1 MTSPPTDGIPPRI
14 RDIVEKVDPGD
25 RSKVLAFDSLLRT
38 ADERTGVAV
47 FNDVAIKYREDYL
60 HLLRAEGRDADRE
73 AGRLSLD
80 EVRAHLRR
88 VLPRLVAD
96 GVVVLPPEGLA
107 SPDARVAFEQSFW
120 RDHAAE
126 RGAIADALMKTGEHS
141 AVIAREQAVRN
152 ATFAAGMRAIAEGRR
167 PSLTPLSAARAE
179 AVAAS
184 SVLAAEGLVK
194 IYRRRKVVNDVA
206 LRLQQGE
213 IVGLLGPNGAGKTTT
228 FYMIVGLIQPL
239 AGRIVLDGED
249 ITAMPMYRRAR
260 RGIGYLSQEPS
271 IFRKLTVEENILA
284 ILETLDL
291 TPAQRRDRLER
302 LLDELSIKHLRH
314 SKAYALSGGERRR
327 LEITR
332 ALVTQPKF
340 MMLDEPFAGV
350 DPIAVHDIQTI
361 VAGLRHR
368 GIGVLISDH
377 NVEQTLDI
385 VDRAYIM
392 FDGQVKV
399 SGTVRELVFDD
410 TVAEIYLGP
419 TLTARLRARFSAAE
433 DGEGPPSQ

>member
-1 MTSPPTDGIPPRI
+1 MTDGNNLPESVRALIGGSSQDDRLDGFALHAIVRAADANGAARI
-14 RDIVEKVDPGD
+14 RD
-25 RSKVLAFDSLLRT
+25 
-38 ADERTGVAV
+38 VAA
-47 FNDVAIKYREDYL
+47 NYRNDYL
-60 HLLRAEGRDADRE
+60 HVLRAKGVDAERE
-73 AGRLSLD
+73 AARLGQD
-80 EVRAHLRR
+80 EVRAYLLTSS
-88 VLPRLVAD
+88 LPRLAEAGIILPLD
-96 GVVVLPPEGLA
+96 GDGETDAAAVRI
-107 SPDARVAFEQSFW
+107 SPNLWKDIAPHRSEF
-120 RDHAAE
+120 AE
-126 RGAIADALMKTGEHS
+126 AMRETGEHS
-141 AVIAREQAVRN
+141 RLALS
-152 ATFAAGMRAIAEGRR
+152 TPPR
-167 PSLTPLSAARAE
+167 PAL
-179 AVAAS
+179 VGG
-184 SVLAAEGLVK
+184 SVLEAEGLTK
-194 IYRRRKVVNDVA
+194 IYRGRKVVNDVA

-239 AGRIVLDGED
+239 AGRILLDGED
-249 ITAMPMYRRAR
+249 ITKLPMYERAR

-271 IFRKLTVEENILA
+271 IFRKLSVEDNILA
-284 ILETLDL
+284 ILETLPL
-291 TPAQRRDRLER
+291 SSAERSERLEK
-302 LLDELSIKHLRH
+302 LLDELSIKRLRK

-332 ALVTQPKF
+332 ALVTDPKF

-399 SGTVRELVFDD
+399 SGTVRDLVFDD
-410 TVAEIYLGP
+410 TVADIYLGP
-419 TLTARLRARFSAAE
+419 TLTARLRERFSRSRE
-433 DGEGPPSQ
+433 EVVRS